1 MKIMI
6 KTLWTKFMVYLNTVP
21 PGSRERT
28 ALGSYAG
35 LCGLGHDDDI
45 HH

>member
-6 KTLWTKFMVYLNTVP
+6 KTLWTKFVVYLNTVP

-35 LCGLGHDDDI
+35 LCGLGHDDDA

>member
-1 MKIMI
+1 MKMTI
-6 KTLWTKFMVYLNTVP
+6 KTLWVKFVAYLNTVP
-21 PGSRERT
+21 PGSREHT

-35 LCGLGHDDDI
+35 LCGLGHDET